1 MNSLG
6 RKLKLMNY
14 ENIDIGKDDFYHMVL
29 KLEEEKIRLYKPKE
43 REKINYMKEKNY
55 VEHIL
60 KYLKKLNIN
69 TTNINKS
76 NINDAEVRTY
86 ILNNL
91 TTLALIDDYKD
102 LIHFDDHEDD
112 DNDNANAEN
121 RETHNDLNVS
131 EKNNE
136 INSKHKDETK
146 DITLVNFFELNY
158 LNCRDKEEQ
167 MTRIITLN
175 VLTEKINDIFKANNI
190 PLLECNN
197 ESNNSN
203 NYNRLHDIISA
214 LHLIKEKLKDKK
226 KIYNADYE
234 NLFNFNITVSN
245 NNLKDFVYIIKYIF
259 NEVLKE
265 RKTHIKNILNEIQ
278 ILTYNPVI
286 DIKQGKVGR

>member
-102 LIHFDDHEDD
+102 LIHFDNHEDD
-112 DNDNANAEN
+112 DNDNANVEN
-121 RETHNDLNVS
+121 RETHNALNVS

-197 ESNNSN
+197 NSNNSN

-245 NNLKDFVYIIKYIF
+245 NNLKDFAYIIKYIF

>member
-102 LIHFDDHEDD
+102 LIHFDNHEDD
-112 DNDNANAEN
+112 DNDNANVEN
-121 RETHNDLNVS
+121 RETHNALNVS

-197 ESNNSN
+197 NSNNSN